1 MVELLRTICDLR
13 AKLSAV
19 RRNGTAIGLVPTM
32 GALHAGHGRLIEKA
46 VADGGFVVTSIFVNP
61 TQFHREDD
69 FQSYPRDL
77 ATDLAFCER
86 RNADAAFVPDADEM
100 YRGEPLTAVVVS
112 GLTEHLCGPQRPGH
126 FEGVATVVTKLL
138 NIVQP
143 DRAYF
148 GEKDRQQLV
157 VIRRI
162 VKDLDIPVEIV
173 GVPTVREPD
182 GLALSS
188 RNQLLSTEERQAATV
203 LYRALRK
210 AEALVQANETC
221 PGEVMKQGLAVFES
235 EPSVRVEYFEVV
247 DPDQLQPV
255 DEIKAPVLI
264 AAAAHLGATRLID
277 NILAET
283 RE

>member
-1 MVELLRTICDLR
+1 MVDLLRSISDLR
-13 AKLSAV
+13 AKLFAV
-19 RRNGTAIGLVPTM
+19 RKNGTAIGLVPTM
-32 GALHAGHGRLIEKA
+32 GALHAGHGRLIEQA
-46 VADGGFVVTSIFVNP
+46 VAYGGFVVTSIFVNP
-61 TQFHREDD
+61 TQFNREDD
-69 FQSYPRDL
+69 YQSYPRDL

-86 RNADAAFVPDADEM
+86 RHVDAAFVPDADEM
-100 YRGEPLTAVVVS
+100 YAAEPLTSVVV
-112 GLTEHLCGPQRPGH
+112 GRLTEHLCGPQRPGH
-126 FEGVATVVTKLL
+126 FDGVATVVTKLL

-157 VIRRI
+157 VIRRV
-162 VKDLDIPVEIV
+162 VKDLNIPVEIV

-188 RNQLLSTEERQAATV
+188 RNQLLSAEERQAATV

-210 AEALVQANETC
+210 AEALVQASETC

-235 EPSVRVEYFEVV
+235 EPSTQVEYFEVV

-264 AAAAHLGATRLID
+264 AGAIHLGTTRLID
-277 NILAET
+277 NILAEA
-283 RE
+283 RS

>member
-1 MVELLRTICDLR
+1 MVELLRTISDLR
-13 AKLSAV
+13 ARLSAV
-19 RRNGTAIGLVPTM
+19 RRNGAAVGLVPTM
-32 GALHAGHGRLIEKA
+32 GALHAGHGRLLEKA
-46 VADGGFVVTSIFVNP
+46 VADGGFVVASIFVNP

-86 RNADAAFVPDADEM
+86 RNVDAAFVPDADEM
-100 YRGEPLTAVVVS
+100 YDGEPLTSVVVS

-157 VIRRI
+157 VIRRA

-188 RNQLLSTEERQAATV
+188 RNQLLSSQERQAATV
-203 LYRALRK
+203 LYRAIRK
-210 AEALVQANETC
+210 AEELVQAGETC

-235 EPSVRVEYFEVV
+235 EPSARVEYFEVV
-247 DPDQLQPV
+247 DPERLQPV

-264 AAAAHLGATRLID
+264 AGAMHLGTTRLID
-277 NILAET
+277 NILVEA

>member
-1 MVELLRTICDLR
+1 MVELLRTISDLR

-19 RRNGTAIGLVPTM
+19 RRNGAAVGLVPTM
-32 GALHAGHGRLIEKA
+32 GALHVGHGRLLEKA
-46 VADGGFVVTSIFVNP
+46 VADGGFVVASIFVNP

-86 RNADAAFVPDADEM
+86 RNVDAAFVPDADEM
-100 YRGEPLTAVVVS
+100 YDGEPLTSVVVS
-112 GLTEHLCGPQRPGH
+112 GLTERLCGPQRPGH

-157 VIRRI
+157 VIRRV

-188 RNQLLSTEERQAATV
+188 RNQLLSSQERQAATV
-203 LYRALRK
+203 LYRAIRK
-210 AEALVQANETC
+210 AEELVQAGETC

-235 EPSVRVEYFEVV
+235 EPSARVEYFEVV
-247 DPDQLQPV
+247 DPEQLQPV

-264 AAAAHLGATRLID
+264 AGAMHLGTTRLID
-277 NILAET
+277 NILVEA

>member
-1 MVELLRTICDLR
+1 MVELLRTISELR
-13 AKLSAV
+13 ARLSAI
-19 RRNGTAIGLVPTM
+19 RRNGAAIGLVPTM
-32 GALHAGHGRLIEKA
+32 GALHAGHGRLLEKA
-46 VADGGFVVTSIFVNP
+46 VADGGFVVASIFVNP

-86 RNADAAFVPDADEM
+86 RNVDAAFVPDADEM
-100 YRGEPLTAVVVS
+100 YAGEPLTSVVVS

-157 VIRRI
+157 VIRRV
-162 VKDLDIPVEIV
+162 VKDLDIPVEII

-188 RNQLLSTEERQAATV
+188 RNQLLSSGERQAATV
-203 LYRALRK
+203 LYRAIRK
-210 AEALVQANETC
+210 AEELVQAGETC

-235 EPSVRVEYFEVV
+235 EPSARVEYFEVV
-247 DPDQLQPV
+247 DPEQLQPV

-264 AAAAHLGATRLID
+264 AGAAHLGATRLID
-277 NILAET
+277 NILVEA

>member
-1 MVELLRTICDLR
+1 MVELLRTISDLR
-13 AKLSAV
+13 ARLSAV
-19 RRNGTAIGLVPTM
+19 RRNGAAVGLVPTM
-32 GALHAGHGRLIEKA
+32 GALHAGHGRLLEKA
-46 VADGGFVVTSIFVNP
+46 VADGGFVVASIFVNP

-86 RNADAAFVPDADEM
+86 RNVDAAFVPDADEM
-100 YRGEPLTAVVVS
+100 YDGEPLTSVVVS

-157 VIRRI
+157 VIRRV

-188 RNQLLSTEERQAATV
+188 RNQLLSSQERQAATV
-203 LYRALRK
+203 LYRAIRK
-210 AEALVQANETC
+210 AEELVQAGETC

-235 EPSVRVEYFEVV
+235 EPSARVEYFEVV
-247 DPDQLQPV
+247 DPERLQPV

-264 AAAAHLGATRLID
+264 AGAMHLGTTRLID
-277 NILAET
+277 NILVEA